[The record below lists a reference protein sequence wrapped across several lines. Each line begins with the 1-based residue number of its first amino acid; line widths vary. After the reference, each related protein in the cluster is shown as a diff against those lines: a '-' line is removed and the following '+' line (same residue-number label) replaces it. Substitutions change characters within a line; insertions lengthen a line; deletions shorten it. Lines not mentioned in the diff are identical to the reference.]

1 MTESGN
7 ERLAPGGRVID
18 DFDGGNSADHIYGAG
33 DRDAITVANSADVLY
48 GGGDNDT
55 IPDGWY
61 PPTCRVVTRGCL

>member
-1 MTESGN
+1 M
-7 ERLAPGGRVID
+7 APGGRGID

-55 IPDGWY
+55 IPDVGSADEFGSH
-61 PPTCRVVTRGCL
+61 VTIA